1 MTKRVLLVEDN
12 LSTVDVLEK
21 ALQYLGY
28 EVKVAKN
35 GLEAVKMAVSELPDL
50 VVMDIMLPELDGFEA
65 TRRLRENP
73 STRDV
78 PILAATAKTMPGD
91 KERCLTAGCDSYIA
105 KPFDHREL
113 RNAINSAFKG
123 RLDKNQINSK

>member
-1 MTKRVLLVEDN
+1 MKKRVLLVEDN
-12 LSTVDVLEK
+12 KATIDVLEQ

-28 EVKVAKN
+28 DVRVATT

-50 VVMDIMLPELDGFEA
+50 VVMDIMLPKLDGFEA

-91 KERCLTAGCDSYIA
+91 KERCLEAGCDAYIA
-105 KPFDHREL
+105 KPFDYREL
-113 RNAINSAFKG
+113 RNAINGAFKQ
-123 RLDKNQINSK
+123 RLAKQHTSSE

>member
-1 MTKRVLLVEDN
+1 MTKKVLLVEDN

-28 EVKVAKN
+28 EVRVAKN

-91 KERCLTAGCDSYIA
+91 KERCLAAGCDSYIA

-123 RLDKNQINSK
+123 RLDKHQTNSK